1 MVGWQGLP
9 HFHPRDTQGQRN
21 DIMKISSLQTSSL
34 FLFPRVV
41 AALSVVC
48 VVVVAGCGDA
58 GNRVTGSV
66 TFDGRPVPA
75 GKVYF
80 KPDGEAGNTGA
91 TGYADIVDGRYDTAA
106 EGARNVGTGAM
117 IISVEGNE
125 PQGAAGGEDADV
137 TSKVLFL
144 GYEIRQEIA
153 SGDVTLDI
161 AVPADAS
168 LPPSSEPEQQFISP

>member
-1 MVGWQGLP
+1 MNV
-9 HFHPRDTQGQRN
+9 
-21 DIMKISSLQTSSL
+21 SSTKASSAIL
-34 FLFPRVV
+34 FSRVLLS
-41 AALSVVC
+41 LSVVC
-48 VVVVAGCGDA
+48 IVVAAGCGKA

-91 TGYADIVDGRYDTAA
+91 TGYADIVDGRYDTSA

-125 PQGAAGGEDADV
+125 PQATGAGEDADV

-144 GYEIRQEIA
+144 GYEIRQDIA

-161 AVPADAS
+161 AVPADAA